1 MPAESEHPSGDEN
14 DVSNRQ
20 TFSQQMPVRNATG
33 QIAKHGNDARQ
44 GSSSRSS
51 TSKNSA
57 GNVVGGPWTP
67 EEIQCLLENLDQ
79 LPSLLEQGKIERS
92 SQIFKYILDRHGPA
106 GTKTQ
111 TLRRNTVDQLKGK
124 AHAELQ
130 RFYRNNLKLPDWHSR
145 LYPGFPYTYTTAP
158 RQDIEDVSA
167 EDEDVSTDEEEDGSA
182 TDDDSAQEEDEQ
194 SGPSFQGPVVRP
206 RRNTLPRHP
215 VANPQPPAHQQAL
228 GGLETFSVET
238 LERMSYHSG
247 ELARL
252 MRGNPGRR

>member
-1 MPAESEHPSGDEN
+1 MPAESEHYSGDEN

-33 QIAKHGNDARQ
+33 QIAKHGNNARQ

-51 TSKNSA
+51 ASKNSA
-57 GNVVGGPWTP
+57 GNVIGRPWTQ
-67 EEIQCLLENLDQ
+67 EEIRCLLENLDQ

-92 SQIFKYILDRHGPA
+92 SQIFKYILDRHGLT

-111 TLRRNTVDQLKGK
+111 TIRRNTVDQLKCK

-130 RFYRNNLKLPDWHSR
+130 RFYRNNLKLPGWHSQ

-158 RQDIEDVSA
+158 RQNVEDVSA
-167 EDEDVSTDEEEDGSA
+167 EDEDVSTDEDGFG
-182 TDDDSAQEEDEQ
+182 TDDDSEKDEDEQ
-194 SGPSFQGPVVRP
+194 SGPSSQGPVVRP

-215 VANPQPPAHQQAL
+215 VANPQLQAHQQAL
-228 GGLETFSVET
+228 GGLETLSVEA
-238 LERMSYHSG
+238 LERMSYLSG

-252 MRGNPGRR
+252 MRRDPGRR